1 MTRGRTFRMQ
11 KLDGAALAGAL
22 ETLARIESTLLAE
35 PEWLGEDAVRRD
47 FIIEA
52 FHEVSKTLDGMQLQL
67 SAARAQSAAAML
79 AGTEVPEGML
89 VQQEIGALRESV
101 GEELAGETLIQLSPE
116 AVDLLEAPAPTPFP
130 GASFDLEEAAKC
142 LVFERWTACVWHLS
156 RVLTAIVDDLAPRQG
171 IVPLRHWDGL
181 IAEIAAASGVSD
193 PASPWRVVSA
203 LLGDIRLFWASPTL
217 DPAPRYGE
225 VETRRLHEAVTVLV
239 AQAEALKAAARPQ
252 VEAERAVA

>member
-1 MTRGRTFRMQ
+1 MQ

-35 PEWLGEDAVRRD
+35 PEWLGEDAARRD

-52 FHEVSKTLDGMQLQL
+52 FHAVSRTLSGMQLSL

-79 AGTEVPEGML
+79 AGNEAPQGLL

-116 AVDLLEAPAPTPFP
+116 AVDLLETPAPTPFT
-130 GASFDLEEAAKC
+130 GASFDLEEAARC

-156 RVLTAIVDDLAPRQG
+156 RALTAVIDDLAPRQG
-171 IVPLRHWDGL
+171 IVPLRQWDGL
-181 IAEIAAASGVSD
+181 LAEIAAASQASD

-203 LLGDIRLFWASPTL
+203 LLGDISLFWASPTL

-225 VETRRLHEAVTVLV
+225 VETRRLHEAVTVFV
-239 AQAEALKAAARPQ
+239 AQAEALKSVTPTTPA
-252 VEAERAVA
+252 AERAVA